1 MKTSTLLKVVALA
14 LCFIGSAAEV
24 KGKLSDTP
32 VDYVNILMGTQSKFE
47 LSNGNTYPAI
57 ARPWGMNFW
66 TPQTGKMGDGWVY
79 RYDADKIRGFKQTHQ
94 PSPWINDYGQF
105 SLMPV
110 VGKTV
115 FSEDERSSW
124 FSHKAEVAKP
134 YYYCAYLADH
144 NVTTE
149 ITPTDRAA
157 IFRFTF
163 PKTDNA
169 SLIID
174 AFDKG
179 SSVEVLTEKNAVI
192 GYTTRN
198 SGGVPDNF
206 KNYFVIVFDKPF
218 RAYFDV
224 RDGVIVKRKAE
235 KSQSNH
241 SGAIVQFQTER
252 GEQIIARVASS
263 FISYEQAWQNL
274 KEVEGKSFDAIK
286 DEGRDAWNRVL
297 SQIEIEDENIDNKRT
312 FYSTLYRSTLFPRKL
327 YELDAN
333 GNVIHYSPYNGK
345 VLPGYMYTDTGFW
358 DTFRALFP
366 LLNLVYPSVNREIQ
380 EGLVNTYKESGF
392 LPEWASPGHRDCM
405 IGNNSASIVADAYL
419 KGLRGYDIETL
430 YEAVIHGT
438 KNVHPKI
445 NSTGRKGHEYY
456 NSLGYVPYDVK
467 INENAARTLEY
478 AYADWTIYRLAKAL
492 NRPQDEIDLYAKRSQ
507 NYRNLFSTEYKL
519 MRGKNKNGV
528 FQSPFSPTKW
538 GDAFTE
544 GNSWH
549 YTWSVFHDPQG
560 LIDLMGGNKMFV
572 QMLDSVF
579 KLPPVF
585 DDSYYGQVIHEI
597 REMQIMNMGQ
607 YAHGNQ
613 PIQHMIYL
621 YNYAG
626 EPWKAQYWAR
636 EVMDKLYKPTP
647 DGYCG
652 DEDNGQTSAW
662 YVFSALGFYPV
673 CPGSDEYVI
682 GSPLFE
688 KMTVHLE
695 NGKKLVI
702 SASGNKTNT
711 RYVSKV
717 ELNGKNSTK
726 NYFKHSDLMK
736 GAKIEFSMSEKPNK
750 NRGINKADFPYSFSN
765 E

>member
-1 MKTSTLLKVVALA
+1 MD
-14 LCFIGSAAEV
+14 GSIV
-24 KGKLSDTP
+24 TMLTRFVDSNKLINEPLDKR
-32 VDYVNILMGTQSKFE
+32 L
-47 LSNGNTYPAI
+47 
-57 ARPWGMNFW
+57 W
-66 TPQTGKMGDGWVY
+66 TIFSYAGC
-79 RYDADKIRGFKQTHQ
+79 
-94 PSPWINDYGQF
+94 GQNV
-105 SLMPV
+105 L
-110 VGKTV
+110 
-115 FSEDERSSW
+115 EDERSGG
-124 FSHKAEVAKP
+124 SHKARVVNILLL
-134 YYYCAYLADH
+134 CAADH

-163 PKTDNA
+163 PKNDNA

-419 KGLRGYDIETL
+419 KGLRG
-430 YEAVIHGT
+430 
-438 KNVHPKI
+438 
-445 NSTGRKGHEYY
+445 
-456 NSLGYVPYDVK
+456 
-467 INENAARTLEY
+467 
-478 AYADWTIYRLAKAL
+478 TILRHC
-492 NRPQDEIDLYAKRSQ
+492 
-507 NYRNLFSTEYKL
+507 
-519 MRGKNKNGV
+519 MR
-528 FQSPFSPTKW
+528 Q
-538 GDAFTE
+538 
-544 GNSWH
+544 
-549 YTWSVFHDPQG
+549 
-560 LIDLMGGNKMFV
+560 
-572 QMLDSVF
+572 
-579 KLPPVF
+579 
-585 DDSYYGQVIHEI
+585 
-597 REMQIMNMGQ
+597 
-607 YAHGNQ
+607 
-613 PIQHMIYL
+613 
-621 YNYAG
+621 
-626 EPWKAQYWAR
+626 
-636 EVMDKLYKPTP
+636 
-647 DGYCG
+647 
-652 DEDNGQTSAW
+652 
-662 YVFSALGFYPV
+662 
-673 CPGSDEYVI
+673 
-682 GSPLFE
+682 
-688 KMTVHLE
+688 
-695 NGKKLVI
+695 
-702 SASGNKTNT
+702 
-711 RYVSKV
+711 
-717 ELNGKNSTK
+717 
-726 NYFKHSDLMK
+726 
-736 GAKIEFSMSEKPNK
+736 
-750 NRGINKADFPYSFSN
+750 
-765 E
+765 